1 MTTRSTTIIG
11 LVLVA
16 ALSATAC
23 GEPASNDGGSIN
35 GDAGGR
41 QDPDDPVTSTPD
53 SGVDQGAMKALEVE
67 LRDGL
72 VQPRKRPFEK
82 SKVVGDGEA
91 VELYFWDGIQEC
103 GGPQRVESEYRV
115 DDVALTLFVGRNPEA
130 EVCTE
135 QAVYKVLTVP
145 LEEPLDG
152 RRVVDGARKG

>member
-1 MTTRSTTIIG
+1 MRSTIIIG

-16 ALSATAC
+16 VLSATAC
-23 GEPASNDGGSIN
+23 EGAASDDGGATN
-35 GDAGGR
+35 QGAGG
-41 QDPDDPVTSTPD
+41 QQPDDPVTSTPD
-53 SGVDQGAMKALEVE
+53 SGGGRRAMKALEVE

-72 VQPRKRPFEK
+72 VQPRRHPFED

-115 DDVALTLFVGRNPEA
+115 DEIVLTLFVGRNPEA

-152 RRVVDGARKG
+152 RRVLDGAH